1 MLLRQIEK
9 RNRMELDRLNN
20 KAILIWGYGREGKS
34 TEAFLRTHTSGCII
48 EIFEGKREDI
58 DDSRFDYIFKSPGI
72 VMEEENPKFTSQT
85 ELFLECFRDRV
96 IGVTGTKGK
105 STTSSMLYY
114 VLNACLPQRVILLGN
129 IGLPCLDYFDEI
141 DEDTIVVF
149 EMSCHQLAHVGVSP
163 HIAVF
168 LNLFEEH
175 LDYYGTVEKYF
186 AAKANITRFQTKN
199 DFLFIGS
206 QVPPVESIAQRASIS
221 REEVPDYALKVLG
234 EHNDYN
240 AHFVFRI
247 ATELFGVDENAA
259 KQALGDFTGLPHR
272 LQYLGKK
279 DGVDYYDDSI
289 STIPNATIEA
299 LRSIPNA
306 VSVIIGG
313 MDRGICYDSLIN
325 FIHSN
330 RQYLYIFAYSSGKRI
345 YESVSEELN
354 CKYVEDLAAAVDLAK
369 RVTPEGGACVLSPA
383 AASYGYFKNFEERGD
398 AFRALVGI
406 E

>member
-206 QVPPVESIAQRASIS
+206 QVPPVESIAQRTSIS